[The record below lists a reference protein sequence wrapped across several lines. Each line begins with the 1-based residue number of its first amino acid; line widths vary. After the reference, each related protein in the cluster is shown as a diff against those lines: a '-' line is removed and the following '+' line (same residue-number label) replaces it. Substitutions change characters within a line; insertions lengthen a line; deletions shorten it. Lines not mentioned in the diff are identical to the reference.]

1 MQLSHFRYKEKGELE
16 ALFFTIQTK
25 RKAMGRKAY
34 TPPQGQLLH
43 DIESAWERLDRAE
56 NERQLAIIKELQ
68 RYNKAIYGGVA

>member
-1 MQLSHFRYKEKGELE
+1 
-16 ALFFTIQTK
+16 
-25 RKAMGRKAY
+25 MGRKAY